1 MALLLLAS
9 STPMLAQQ
17 PNSSSQASQNN
28 VARAYASCRG
38 IVVSAD
44 DAQPIIGAT
53 VKVKGSSNEAVTDAD
68 GNFVIGSVPKNAT
81 LVISYLGMKS
91 IWNTFS
97 MAQLLLWG
105 IIGLIIIAANLTFA
119 HWLGIKMTK

>member
-1 MALLLLAS
+1 MNKQHKRQFLMALLLLAS

-53 VKVKGSSNEAVTDAD
+53 VKVKGSRIAV
-68 GNFVIGSVPKNAT
+68 SRE
-81 LVISYLGMKS
+81 
-91 IWNTFS
+91 
-97 MAQLLLWG
+97 MAG
-105 IIGLIIIAANLTFA
+105 RIMI
-119 HWLGIKMTK
+119 

>member
-53 VKVKGSSNEAVTDAD
+53 VKVKGSSNVAVTDAD
-68 GNFVIGSVPKNAT
+68 GNFVIGSVP
-81 LVISYLGMKS
+81 
-91 IWNTFS
+91 
-97 MAQLLLWG
+97 
-105 IIGLIIIAANLTFA
+105 
-119 HWLGIKMTK
+119 